1 MPATKITKDSTMQEV
16 LDAYP
21 SAQRALF
28 RKYHIGGCHSCGYE
42 PTDILETVAA
52 KHNITDMNEVLNFI
66 EEAEQIDQRVKI
78 NPADVAAAM
87 QTDKAP
93 RLIDVRS
100 PVEWEM
106 AKIPGSQLITE
117 ELSYQIMQWP
127 KDTPMVFFCHTGVR
141 SMDAASY
148 FAGHGFTNA
157 KSMTGGIDA
166 WSQTVDT
173 SIPRYEAVR
182 DMTTGRARL
191 QPLRSVVSKAEGCV
205 NP

>member
-1 MPATKITKDSTMQEV
+1 
-16 LDAYP
+16 
-21 SAQRALF
+21 
-28 RKYHIGGCHSCGYE
+28 
-42 PTDILETVAA
+42 
-52 KHNITDMNEVLNFI
+52 
-66 EEAEQIDQRVKI
+66 
-78 NPADVAAAM
+78 
-87 QTDKAP
+87 
-93 RLIDVRS
+93 
-100 PVEWEM
+100 
-106 AKIPGSQLITE
+106 
-117 ELSYQIMQWP
+117 
-127 KDTPMVFFCHTGVR
+127 MVFFCHTGVR